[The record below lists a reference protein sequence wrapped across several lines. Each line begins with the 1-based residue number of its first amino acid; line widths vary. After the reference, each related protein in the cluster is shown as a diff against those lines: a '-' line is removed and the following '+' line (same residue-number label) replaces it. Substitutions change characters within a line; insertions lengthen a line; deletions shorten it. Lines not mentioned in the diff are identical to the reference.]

1 LKGNELSAKLKKEI
15 LRLLS
20 EKPLTLIELSE
31 LTETSNKKMFR
42 TIRKLFQKNEIDSI
56 YEEDGESKYTLTQ
69 ESEKD

>member
-1 LKGNELSAKLKKEI
+1 MSAKLKKEI